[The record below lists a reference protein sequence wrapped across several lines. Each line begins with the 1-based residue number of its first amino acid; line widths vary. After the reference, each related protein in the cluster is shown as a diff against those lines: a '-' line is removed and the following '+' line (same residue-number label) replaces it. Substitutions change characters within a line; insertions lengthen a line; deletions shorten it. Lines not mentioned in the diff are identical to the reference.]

1 MIHRRKQLV
10 VVGHGM
16 VGHRFVQAA
25 IERGVTET
33 YDVVVVGEEP
43 RAAYDRVA
51 LTSFFEVGA
60 DELSLLRVART
71 TTRGSGCILGTAGR
85 PARPGREDGAAGG
98 RRRRSHYD
106 ELVLA
111 TGAAPFVPPVPG
123 RDLPGCFVY
132 RTIEDLEAIRDA
144 AGSAKVG
151 AVIGGGLLGL
161 EAANALVQLG
171 LETHV
176 VEMAPRLM
184 PVQVDDAGGGML
196 ARHIEKLGLTI
207 HTGAATEE
215 VLGEERVT
223 GLALKDAEPV
233 AADIVVFSAGIRP
246 RDALARG
253 AGLDLA
259 ERGGVLVD
267 ERCRTSDEHVWAI
280 GECAAPAGTMY
291 GLVAPGYAMAE
302 VVVDALLGGPGAVH
316 RRRHVHQ
323 AQAARGRRRQLRRR
337 VRHHRGCAGAGLRR
351 RGGRPLQEARGQRR
365 RQAAAR
371 RHPGRRRVGVR
382 HAAADGR
389 RWRQGRHRAARQP
402 RGPDPPGVARRR
414 SRSACPTRRSSAP
427 ATT

>member
-25 IERGVTET
+25 VERGLTET

-43 RAAYDRVA
+43 RPAYDRVA

-60 DELSLLRVART
+60 DELSLLPSGEYDDPRVRLVLGT
-71 TTRGSGCILGTAGR
+71 EILGFDPTLQTVLLS
-85 PARPGREDGAAGG
+85 DGQVFP
-98 RRRRSHYD
+98 YD

-144 AGSAKVG
+144 AGSATTG

-196 ARHIEKLGLTI
+196 SRHIEKLGLTV

-215 VLGEERVT
+215 VLGEGHVT
-223 GLALKDAEPV
+223 GLALKDAEP
-233 AADIVVFSAGIRP
+233 D
-246 RDALARG
+246 
-253 AGLDLA
+253 
-259 ERGGVLVD
+259 
-267 ERCRTSDEHVWAI
+267 
-280 GECAAPAGTMY
+280 
-291 GLVAPGYAMAE
+291 
-302 VVVDALLGGPGAVH
+302 
-316 RRRHVHQ
+316 
-323 AQAARGRRRQLRRR
+323 RGR
-337 VRHHRGCAGAGLRR
+337 HRGL
-351 RGGRPLQEARGQRR
+351 L
-365 RQAAAR
+365 R
-371 RHPGRRRVGVR
+371 RHPPARRPRPERRAGPGRARRS
-382 HAAADGR
+382 
-389 RWRQGRHRAARQP
+389 
-402 RGPDPPGVARRR
+402 ARRR
-414 SRSACPTRRSSAP
+414 ALPDLRRARMGDR
-427 ATT
+427 